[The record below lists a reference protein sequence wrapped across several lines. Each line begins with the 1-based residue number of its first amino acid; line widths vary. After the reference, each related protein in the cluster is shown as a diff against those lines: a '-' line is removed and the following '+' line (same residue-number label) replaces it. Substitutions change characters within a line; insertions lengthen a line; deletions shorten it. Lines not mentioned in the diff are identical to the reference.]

1 MSIAILA
8 AVVALQ
14 GPTQVFDL
22 RHGAGACPDAW
33 RPPPIGGR
41 PAPVRF
47 WKLGDLPKAALVLP
61 VLRMVEGCPVPTVVR
76 NEVEG
81 DGRFAKPPGQAP
93 N

>member
-14 GPTQVFDL
+14 GPTQVFVT
-22 RHGAGACPDAW
+22 RPPAGACPEAW
-33 RPPPIGGR
+33 RPTPVAGR
-41 PAPVRF
+41 AAPARF
-47 WKLGDLPKAALVLP
+47 TKLGDLPKAALILP

-76 NEVEG
+76 DQVEG
-81 DGRFAKPPGQAP
+81 DGRFAKSP